1 MEATENNFY
10 TLSPNELL
18 SLNLLLT
25 VLFANGLN
33 SNQLNILGNFIC
45 AVGQNI
51 LSIQTIIDGLPNEDA
66 TYHVNGTTCDA
77 KIVANSANQQLLT
90 KLKEEVLAL
99 KSQLLQIEKELP
111 FKKT

>member
-1 MEATENNFY
+1 VETTENNFY

-25 VLFANGLN
+25 ILFANGLN

-51 LSIQTIIDGLPNEDA
+51 LSIQTIIDGLPDENA
-66 TYHVNGTTCDA
+66 VYLFNQTTCDA
-77 KIVANSANQQLLT
+77 KIIATSTNQELLT
-90 KLKEEVLAL
+90 ELQKEVLAL
-99 KSQLLQIEKELP
+99 KAKLLQIEKELP
-111 FKKT
+111 FKYT

>member
-1 MEATENNFY
+1 VETTENNFY

-66 TYHVNGTTCDA
+66 TYNFNQTTRDA
-77 KIVANSANQQLLT
+77 KIVANSANEELLIE
-90 KLKEEVLAL
+90 LQKEILAL
-99 KSQLLQIEKELP
+99 KSKLLQIEKELP
-111 FKKT
+111 FKKA